1 MTSLAWTVAGFVG
14 GAATASVAF
23 LAAPAFFAV
32 PPSPVAAVKQDANP
46 AQATTENAQADAA
59 PPEDLREPVE
69 PALLNADPLG
79 ELDVVQRVAM
89 MRWMVAHPQYE
100 FVTRDYC
107 GCLDVP
113 EPQCPEPGYVSRR
126 GDYPYTESRDF
137 NRDGHKDIAMMLGL
151 KGKDG
156 PQELLIF
163 NGPFGDA
170 VPEPVFRREGWRL
183 YDHLYGGFVGP
194 TESDDG
200 YGIAA
205 KGKTY
210 ELEYMGNPL

>member
-1 MTSLAWTVAGFVG
+1 MNRVAALAVGFVVG
-14 GAATASVAF
+14 VCATSAAFVWSPWAPWREAGVAPVP
-23 LAAPAFFAV
+23 LKPSEPAP
-32 PPSPVAAVKQDANP
+32 VKPDEQ
-46 AQATTENAQADAA
+46 EVI
-59 PPEDLREPVE
+59 DLREPAE
-69 PALLNADPLG
+69 PELLNADPLG
-79 ELDVVQRVAM
+79 ELDAVERVAV
-89 MRWMVAHPQYE
+89 MRWMTQHPQYE

-107 GCLDVP
+107 GCLELP

-126 GDYPYTESRDF
+126 GDYPYTERHDY
-137 NRDGHKDIAMMLGL
+137 NRDGKMDVAILLGL
-151 KGKDG
+151 KGSRG

-170 VPEPVFRREGWRL
+170 VPEPVFRRKGWRTS
-183 YDHLYGGFVGP
+183 DHIYEGFVGP

-200 YGIAA
+200 YSIAA